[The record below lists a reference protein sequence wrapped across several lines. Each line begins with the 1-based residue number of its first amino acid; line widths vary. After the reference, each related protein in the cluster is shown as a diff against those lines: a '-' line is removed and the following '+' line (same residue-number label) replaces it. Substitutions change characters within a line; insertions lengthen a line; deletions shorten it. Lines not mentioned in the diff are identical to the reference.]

1 MALKSVM
8 INDIISEHS
17 ARMQNLKKYYPFFV
31 LSETTFTQYKE
42 GKFAHIDMGYITM
55 ATLRFFINE
64 NNFHERDITYDEY
77 EAFLLELLKRDFD
90 LDEEPEE
97 EKELISY
104 IFDKLKND
112 GRAFEFKFFDP
123 ETKKN
128 KISRVKLLDSRIEG
142 DKVLYTITAD
152 GIEFYL
158 DTKEIKDESK
168 INVSQ
173 LLLEK
178 MITSNNF
185 RGGIDVVKRINSQLN
200 ELVQRKEQVLK
211 LLSIDI
217 FEGEKAYE
225 EYMDTTAKWFSE
237 EQKLFAKNKALVDKT
252 IEKAEPNSRAME
264 EISTLETELKK
275 TIYNHSRLI
284 SETTELSQLADNIIS
299 RAKLRK
305 LRPVFDFRQTLAK
318 LLEED
323 RPELM
328 AHIMMPLFAP
338 RLDKTFSMKSIDNIL
353 TLKSEDKDK
362 GEKVEKT
369 GTDFN
374 FEYEDEK
381 LDREIGKNFAR
392 MFYEL
397 LDQLKK
403 WKHFTLKEFNAIL
416 EVKFGR
422 EIYGNRDYYAFLV
435 HLAGK
440 REYSMKALC
449 RKQDTMLEGLV
460 AEYMSEDDKKLFQD
474 VEFTIDFIQDEQ
486 IALDITDARVARSY
500 RQVESY
506 AQLEEISNS
515 AKPAAN
521 QSTGQSINQST
532 NQSVNLVNPDEE
544 RSEFTVTNMIF
555 KLKCQDDKYNLA
567 DAITGSSK

>member
-1 MALKSVM
+1 MM
-8 INDIISEHS
+8 INDIISEHT

-31 LSETTFTQYKE
+31 LSETTFAQYKE
-42 GKFAHIDMGYITM
+42 GKYDRLDMGYITM
-55 ATLRFFINE
+55 ASLRFFINE
-64 NNFHERDITYDEY
+64 NNFHERDITYEEY
-77 EAFLLELLKRDFD
+77 ETFLLELLRRDFD
-90 LDEEPEE
+90 LDEEKEE
-97 EKELISY
+97 EKELVSY

-123 ETKKN
+123 EMKKT
-128 KISRVKLLDSRIEG
+128 KISRVKLFDSRIEG

-185 RGGIDVVKRINSQLN
+185 RGGIDVVKRINSQLC

-225 EYMDTTAKWFSE
+225 EYMDTTAKWFSD
-237 EQKLFAKNKALVDKT
+237 EQKLFAKNRALVDKT
-252 IEKAEPNSRAME
+252 IEKAEPNSKAME

-305 LRPVFDFRQTLAK
+305 LRPVFDFRQTLSK
-318 LLEED
+318 LMEDD

-328 AHIMMPLFAP
+328 SQILMPLFAP
-338 RLDKTFSMKSIDNIL
+338 KLSKTFSMNSIDNIL
-353 TLKSEDKDK
+353 TLKSDDKDK
-362 GEKVEKT
+362 GEKVEKNKP
-369 GTDFN
+369 DVD
-374 FEYEDEK
+374 FEYEDER
-381 LDREIGKNFAR
+381 LDREIGINFAR

-403 WKHFTLKEFNAIL
+403 WKSLTLKEFNAIL

-449 RKQDTMLEGLV
+449 QKQDTMLEGLI
-460 AEYMSEDDKKLFQD
+460 AEYMSEDDKKKFQD
-474 VEFTIDFIQDEQ
+474 VEFTIDFIKGEQ
-486 IALDITDARVARSY
+486 IALDITDAKIARSY
-500 RQVESY
+500 RKAESY
-506 AQLEEISNS
+506 AELEEISAS
-515 AKPAAN
+515 ANTTANTATNTTASAA
-521 QSTGQSINQST
+521 TGTTASAN
-532 NQSVNLVNPDEE
+532 EE
-544 RSEFTVTNMIF
+544 ESGFAVTNMIF
-555 KLKCQDDKYNLA
+555 KLKGYEEGG
-567 DAITGSSK
+567 TGR